1 MVRST
6 RGSFNVRSA
15 PAARST
21 LPLHTL
27 CPLSLRPSRSSPC
40 ELLSS
45 RLPSRL
51 SPILVSRS
59 FSLSL
64 YFPATPH
71 PLEDKEGKERKEIS
85 EITPMGDTTY
95 QLERYCRTDA
105 DTYVHRGTEMRTV
118 SLSATHASPSL
129 WRRTIVEKWVAQKQ
143 RVFGSESTLTTC
155 ATVKLTIA
163 RAVRYDVTRP
173 IASASAIF

>member
-1 MVRST
+1 MFEGREKVARMVRST

-27 CPLSLRPSRSSPC
+27 CPLSLRPSRSSSC

-51 SPILVSRS
+51 SPILVSHS
-59 FSLSL
+59 FSLFLSL

-71 PLEDKEGKERKEIS
+71 LFEDKEGKERKEIS
-85 EITPMGDTTY
+85 EITPIGDNLPTNWKDIAARTPIHTY
-95 QLERYCRTDA
+95 
-105 DTYVHRGTEMRTV
+105 TV
-118 SLSATHASPSL
+118 A
-129 WRRTIVEKWVAQKQ
+129 RKCAQ
-143 RVFGSESTLTTC
+143 
-155 ATVKLTIA
+155 
-163 RAVRYDVTRP
+163 RA
-173 IASASAIF
+173 